1 MNSYLDK
8 QIKVLFGK
16 SFSEMS
22 DEEKVQI
29 TEITLPYKN
38 FSGELTGVLISELLQ
53 FPALKKCL
61 ISGFELNDDDLEV
74 LKQIST
80 LRGIQFS
87 SCDFSDITEA
97 LGDVEVVVID
107 NCSNIPK
114 KLLQKNG
121 SLRLFRAVNQRYFD
135 VENLLGCNAL
145 EEVYLQRSILVNLLS
160 LKMLKSLKVANFSGS
175 KMNFLALTHLRKLK
189 DLKVEYD
196 KELEKDGIPD
206 FSR

>member
-22 DEEKVQI
+22 EEEKLQI

-38 FSGELTGVLISELLQ
+38 FSGELTGVLIGELSQ

-87 SCDFSDITEA
+87 SCDF
-97 LGDVEVVVID
+97 
-107 NCSNIPK
+107 
-114 KLLQKNG
+114 
-121 SLRLFRAVNQRYFD
+121 
-135 VENLLGCNAL
+135 
-145 EEVYLQRSILVNLLS
+145 
-160 LKMLKSLKVANFSGS
+160 
-175 KMNFLALTHLRKLK
+175 
-189 DLKVEYD
+189 
-196 KELEKDGIPD
+196 
-206 FSR
+206 